1 MPEMLQR
8 ILSMIRSHL
17 RSTFPSNNSRWLWLA
32 GTMIGVLFI
41 VAALSACGGSTGPS
55 GSEGGATPPT
65 RVQDTSGISLDE
77 YMAICGGP
85 ASKATDFEENIS
97 LKEFSAAL
105 GNFTKQLESV
115 EPPEEV
121 ADWHYAVLVYQTAV
135 KESLDDYAEVGEG
148 QSEDE
153 YIFTTL
159 FPLAFEYQ
167 PAIDAAISGMD
178 ADVYERMVAAGCID
192 DELTGERA
200 PQIDVTVLTVG
211 DSIEA
216 TVDSPDLPNVYSFQA
231 EEGARY
237 KIEVARQSLPDFV
250 VTLPVTEGQLPQNF
264 ILSDGREQLS
274 LRWEASD
281 SATYFFQMVGEGVG
295 TYTLAVRLDLTPI
308 GPANVRYAWDGF
320 SIAVSWDSVNGAE
333 YYNVYHDDFFETGC
347 SVDIDGDPRFCDEL
361 ANDFTGT
368 TFIHTDPDLE
378 ANYYWVV
385 ACNQYGCS
393 TTDRNNPASPI
404 GDGSGGPTTGGPCR
418 RGVTLN
424 EGAFCSVV
432 IPGPQVGADLFEVRN
447 GSGCYGDIC
456 DGDTVNLNGFIA
468 YAIRDG
474 SWLITRVPDGTS
486 GGSGSDPEPTP
497 TQTATQTPSATPVPI
512 ATPVPTPTPSPT
524 PVPTPTPTI
533 NIPSV
538 PGNVRYEVEN
548 SAIRV
553 IWESVNDADYY
564 NVYHHDFFNDRCSS
578 SSDGVPRFCNELAT
592 NISGISYLHS
602 DSSSSTNYYWVA
614 ACNSDGCSE
623 IDSKNPA
630 RPAVEK
636 PDAPSDATF
645 AQEGSTVRVRWTPV
659 SGADYYKVY
668 YDDFFD
674 SSCSLSRDGTPLFCE
689 ELAASVTETTY
700 VHSDPDDDENY
711 YWIVACNRGGC
722 SEIDSKNPAKASP

>member
-1 MPEMLQR
+1 MV
-8 ILSMIRSHL
+8 RSHL
-17 RSTFPSNNSRWLWLA
+17 RSTFPSKISRWLWLS
-32 GTMIGVLFI
+32 GTLTSLFFIG
-41 VAALSACGGSTGPS
+41 AALSACGGSAEPS
-55 GSEGGATPPT
+55 GSEGGATPTT
-65 RVQDTSGISLDE
+65 RVQDTSRISLDE

-85 ASKATDFEENIS
+85 ESEAADFEENIS

-121 ADWHYAVLVYQTAV
+121 ADWHDAVLVYQRAV
-135 KESLDDYAEVGEG
+135 KESLDDYSEVGEG

-153 YIFTTL
+153 YILTTL

-178 ADVYERMVAAGCID
+178 ADVYERMVAARCID
-192 DELTGERA
+192 DELAGEHA

-211 DSIEA
+211 ESIEA

-231 EEGARY
+231 EEGERY
-237 KIEVARQSLPDFV
+237 KIEVARQSLPDFI

-274 LRWEASD
+274 LRWEAFD
-281 SATYFFQMVGEGVG
+281 SATYFFQVVGEGVG
-295 TYTLAVRLDLTPI
+295 TYTIAVRLDLTPI

-320 SIAVSWDSVNGAE
+320 SITVSWDSVNGAE

-347 SVDIDGDPRFCDEL
+347 SVDIDGNPSFCDEL
-361 ANDFTGT
+361 ATNITVT
-368 TFIHTDPDLE
+368 TFDHTTPDLD

-393 TTDRNNPASPI
+393 TTSRNNPATLV
-404 GDGSGGPTTGGPCR
+404 GDGSGGPTSGGPCR
-418 RGVTLN
+418 AEVSLDVG
-424 EGAFCSVV
+424 EFCSVV
-432 IPGPQVGADLFEVRN
+432 IPGNQAGTDLFEVR
-447 GSGCYGDIC
+447 SDSACYGDIC
-456 DGDTVNLNGFIA
+456 AGETINLNGFIA
-468 YAIRDG
+468 YSNLGGR
-474 SWLITRVPDGTS
+474 WLITSVPDGTS

-497 TQTATQTPSATPVPI
+497 TQTATQTPTATSVPM

-538 PGNVRYEVEN
+538 PSNVLYEVEN

-564 NVYHHDFFNDRCSS
+564 NLYHHDFFDDRCSL
-578 SSDGVPRFCNELAT
+578 SSDGVPRFCDELAT
-592 NISGISYLHS
+592 NVSGTSYLHS
-602 DSSSSTNYYWVA
+602 DPDSSTNYYWVA

-623 IDSKNPA
+623 IDSENPA
-630 RPAVEK
+630 RPAIEK
-636 PDAPSDATF
+636 PDAPSDVTF
-645 AQEGSTVRVRWTPV
+645 AWEDLAVRVSWTSV

-689 ELAASVTETTY
+689 ELAASVTGTTY
-700 VHSDPDDDENY
+700 VHTDPDDDSNY

-722 SEIDSKNPAKASP
+722 SEIDSKNPAEATP

>member
-1 MPEMLQR
+1 
-8 ILSMIRSHL
+8 MIRSHL
-17 RSTFPSNNSRWLWLA
+17 RSTFPSKISRWLWLS
-32 GTMIGVLFI
+32 GTLTSLFFI

-55 GSEGGATPPT
+55 GSEGGATPTT
-65 RVQDTSGISLDE
+65 RVQDTSRISLDE
-77 YMAICGGP
+77 YMANCGGP
-85 ASKATDFEENIS
+85 ESEAADFEENIS

-121 ADWHYAVLVYQTAV
+121 ADWHDAVLVYQRAV
-135 KESLDDYAEVGEG
+135 KESLDDYPEVGEG

-153 YIFTTL
+153 YLLTTL

-167 PAIDAAISGMD
+167 PTIDAAISGMD
-178 ADVYERMVAAGCID
+178 ADVYERMVAVGCID
-192 DELTGERA
+192 DELAGERA

-211 DSIEA
+211 ESIEA

-237 KIEVARQSLPDFV
+237 KIEVARQSLPDFII
-250 VTLPVTEGQLPQNF
+250 TLPVTEGQLPQNF

-274 LRWEASD
+274 LRWEAFD
-281 SATYFFQMVGEGVG
+281 SATYFFQVVGEGVG

-320 SIAVSWDSVNGAE
+320 SITVSWDSVNGAE

-347 SVDIDGDPRFCDEL
+347 SVDIDGNPSFCDEL
-361 ANDFTGT
+361 ATNITVT
-368 TFIHTDPDLE
+368 TFDHTTPDLD

-393 TTDRNNPASPI
+393 TTSRNNPATLV
-404 GDGSGGPTTGGPCR
+404 GDGSGGPTSGGPCR
-418 RGVTLN
+418 AEVSLDVG
-424 EGAFCSVV
+424 EFCSVV
-432 IPGPQVGADLFEVRN
+432 IPGNQAGTDLFEVR
-447 GSGCYGDIC
+447 SDSACYGDIC
-456 DGDTVNLNGFIA
+456 AGETINLNGFIA
-468 YAIRDG
+468 YSNLGGR
-474 SWLITRVPDGTS
+474 WLITSVPDGTS

-497 TQTATQTPSATPVPI
+497 TQTATQTPTATSVPM

-538 PGNVRYEVEN
+538 PSNVLYEVEN

-564 NVYHHDFFNDRCSS
+564 NLYHHDFFDDRCSL
-578 SSDGVPRFCNELAT
+578 SSDGVPRFCDELAT
-592 NISGISYLHS
+592 NVSGTSYLHS
-602 DSSSSTNYYWVA
+602 DPDSSTNYYWVA

-623 IDSKNPA
+623 IDSENPA
-630 RPAVEK
+630 RPAIEK
-636 PDAPSDATF
+636 PDAPSDVTF
-645 AQEGSTVRVRWTPV
+645 AWEALTVRVSWTSV

-689 ELAASVTETTY
+689 ELAASVTGTTY
-700 VHSDPDDDENY
+700 VHTDPDDDSNY

-722 SEIDSKNPAKASP
+722 SEIDSKNLAEAAP